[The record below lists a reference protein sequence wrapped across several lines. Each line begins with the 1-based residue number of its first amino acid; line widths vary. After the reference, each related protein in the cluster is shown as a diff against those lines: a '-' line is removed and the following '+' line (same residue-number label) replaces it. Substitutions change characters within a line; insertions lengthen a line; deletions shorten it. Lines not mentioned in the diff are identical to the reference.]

1 MLRLALTLVQFFC
14 AMVIILLV
22 LIQRGKG
29 ADAGAG
35 FGAGA
40 SGTVFGA
47 RGAGTALSRAT
58 AIFAAVFMANS
69 LALAYVGTH
78 KTTAPQSILDTAGEA
93 PTRTAPGT
101 LPKGGTSV
109 PTQRVPTQT
118 PPASLPGTP
127 SSGAPVPGSSTP
139 GTPATGSGTSESG
152 SRAPLQPP
160 STPSSAP
167 PATPASGGGT
177 PQK

>member
-14 AMVIILLV
+14 AIVIILLV

-78 KTTAPQSILDTAGEA
+78 KTAAPQTILDTAGEPPPPVAGTAPKGAA
-93 PTRTAPGT
+93 PTSDAS
-101 LPKGGTSV
+101 KH
-109 PTQRVPTQT
+109 VPTQT
-118 PPASLPGTP
+118 PPASVPGAPASSAPPLGTSAP
-127 SSGAPVPGSSTP
+127 TSSSGSSEP
-139 GTPATGSGTSESG
+139 G

-160 STPSSAP
+160 SATGSAP
-167 PATPASGGGT
+167 PATPPRGGGA
-177 PQK
+177 PQR